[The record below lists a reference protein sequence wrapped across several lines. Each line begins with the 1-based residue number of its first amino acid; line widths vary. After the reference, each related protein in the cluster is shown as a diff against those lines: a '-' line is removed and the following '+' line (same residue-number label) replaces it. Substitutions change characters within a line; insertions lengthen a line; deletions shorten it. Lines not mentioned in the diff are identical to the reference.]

1 MSEKP
6 ITASEMGHRGGT
18 TRAKRYSLA
27 QIRAWGKLGGRPP
40 KLDRAALA
48 RLRNMLRQG
57 DSKAKAAKRLGI
69 SVRTLERYLA
79 GVS

>member
-18 TRAKRYSLA
+18 TRAKRHSRV
-27 QIRAWGKLGGRPP
+27 QIRGWGKLGGRPP

-69 SVRTLERYLA
+69 SVRTPERYLA